1 MLTTFHQV
9 HTSNET
15 QDLTKL
21 WCDLR
26 EQVSL
31 VSTDG
36 EYVGGQSSFAHI
48 VGGYEAGY
56 YGYLYSQ
63 VFSCDMYE
71 TIFEKDPMSSFAGA
85 RYRKEILQVGGS
97 RDEMESLKA
106 FLGREPTAESFLKSL
121 LGPEGKVEGSVAAKM

>member
-1 MLTTFHQV
+1 M
-9 HTSNET
+9 EP

-26 EQVSL
+26 AEVSL
-31 VSTDG
+31 VSSGG

-48 VGGYEAGY
+48 AGGYEAGY

-63 VFSCDMYE
+63 VFSQDMFD
-71 TIFEKDPMSSFAGA
+71 TVFKKDPMNREAGA
-85 RYRKEILQVGGS
+85 KYRKEILAVGGS
-97 RDEMESLKA
+97 RDEMSSLKA

-121 LGPEGKVEGSVAAKM
+121 LGPEKKLDEKVAANL